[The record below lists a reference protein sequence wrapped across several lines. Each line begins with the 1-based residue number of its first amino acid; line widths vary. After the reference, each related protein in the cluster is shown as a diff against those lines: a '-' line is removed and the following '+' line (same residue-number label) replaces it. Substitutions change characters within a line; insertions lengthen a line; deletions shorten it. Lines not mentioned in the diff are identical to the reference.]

1 MTRRRDERVR
11 AWAYLS
17 QVAQGPCAP
26 LVELVAAVGPV
37 DAAAAVR
44 SAELP
49 DALRTRTEARR
60 HLDTADA
67 DLARL
72 AGLGGR
78 LLTPDDDDW
87 PAWKLLAF
95 DGIDARQDREAAV
108 PLALWTIGSVAAAD
122 LTDRAVGVVGTRAA
136 TRYGEQATIRFV
148 EDLAGAGWTVV
159 SGAAYGIDGAA
170 HRAALA
176 AGVPTIAVL
185 ACGVDRAY
193 PAGHARLLRQIA
205 ETGLVLSEYPL
216 GTTPARHR
224 FLARNRLVAGLSDA
238 VLVVEAGVRSGARN
252 TAAWA
257 SRLARPVLAVPGPVT
272 SAASVGCHRMIRD
285 GAAQLVSRAAEVIET
300 AGPISVGADGPGPE
314 RRLDVLSDTE
324 AQVYEA
330 LPASASVTV
339 RELSESSG
347 QPLAAVRGALP
358 ALELAG
364 LVRQNESG
372 WSRVA
377 RKDM

>member
-1 MTRRRDERVR
+1 MSDPRDARTR

-17 QVAQGPCAP
+17 QVALGPCAP
-26 LVELVAAVGPV
+26 LAELVDAVGPI
-37 DAAAAVR
+37 DAADAVR
-44 SAELP
+44 SADLP
-49 DALRTRTEARR
+49 EVLRTRTEARR
-60 HLDTADA
+60 HLDTAES
-67 DLARL
+67 DLDRL
-72 AGLGGR
+72 HGLGGR

-95 DGIDARQDREAAV
+95 DGVDSRRDREAVV
-108 PLALWTIGSVAAAD
+108 PLALWALGPGTASD
-122 LTDRAVGVVGTRAA
+122 LTERAVGVVGTRAA
-136 TRYGEQATIRFV
+136 TGYGEHATTRFV
-148 EDLAGAGWTVV
+148 DDLSGAGWTVV

-176 AGVPTIAVL
+176 AGAPTIAVL

-205 ETGLVLSEYPL
+205 ETGLVLSEYPP

-257 SRLARPVLAVPGPVT
+257 ARLARPVLAVPGPVT
-272 SAASVGCHRMIRD
+272 SAGSVGCHRMIRD
-285 GAAQLVSRAAEVIET
+285 GTAQLVARAAEVIEAAGPVT
-300 AGPISVGADGPGPE
+300 AGADERGPG
-314 RRLDVLSDTE
+314 RRLDALSGTE
-324 AQVYEA
+324 ARVYEA
-330 LPASASVTV
+330 LPATGAVTV

-347 QPLAAVRGALP
+347 QPVAAVRGALP
-358 ALELAG
+358 SLELAG
-364 LVRQNESG
+364 LVARDESG
-372 WSRVA
+372 WCRT
-377 RKDM
+377 R